1 MQPSVKI
8 LMLVRYTTNPV
19 LKQEYI
25 KQILSTIIPQHTT
38 RKGA

>member
-1 MQPSVKI
+1 MKPSIKM

-38 RKGA
+38 RRA